1 MIKCTKD
8 NIKELAHRTGV
19 DPIIINVLINRGIRT
34 PQDIDRFIKASL
46 KDLYSPFLMKD
57 IDIAIDIIR
66 DAIEKGEKIAIYG
79 DYDADGVTSTVILC
93 KALKRCNA
101 NFIYHIPNR
110 ECEGYGMNSERIK
123 SLKGE
128 GVEVIL
134 SCDNGISAI
143 EQVNLAKKL
152 NMKVVITDHH
162 ELSFKENDNEREY
175 ILPSADA
182 IINPKRKDCNYP
194 FKMLCG
200 AGIALKFVQALY
212 SVMNIDE
219 DELYEL
225 LQYAAIGTIC
235 DVVDLVD
242 ENRIIA
248 KNGLR
253 LLRNTNNLGLKA
265 LIKETGIEE
274 KSINSYHI
282 GFIIGPCINATGR
295 LETAKLSVQLLLT
308 EDLEEAN
315 TLASKLH
322 SLNTERQEMTTK
334 SVESIEEIIESTPLK
349 NDKVFVIYKEDIHE
363 SIAGIVAGKIKE
375 KYNVPTIVITKGKDM
390 PKGSARSI
398 DGYNMFEELLK
409 FKDLLDKFGGH
420 PMAAGLSLKEENIPK
435 LRKALNEQCKLT
447 PDDMKPKISI
457 DKRLNL
463 AQVSIDLV
471 KRLEILEPFGK
482 GNSSPLFA
490 EKNVLINRINL
501 LGKDKNTLK
510 FALKINNGLNKIDG
524 ICFGRGQEFLE
535 ELKEIY
541 GENYVN
547 ILNNPYNIKMDF
559 IFCPCINDYNGHVS
573 SQIKIVDYRFSN
585 NQ

>member
-1 MIKCTKD
+1 M
-8 NIKELAHRTGV
+8 
-19 DPIIINVLINRGIRT
+19 
-34 PQDIDRFIKASL
+34 
-46 KDLYSPFLMKD
+46 
-57 IDIAIDIIR
+57 
-66 DAIEKGEKIAIYG
+66 
-79 DYDADGVTSTVILC
+79 
-93 KALKRCNA
+93 
-101 NFIYHIPNR
+101 
-110 ECEGYGMNSERIK
+110 
-123 SLKGE
+123 
-128 GVEVIL
+128 
-134 SCDNGISAI
+134 
-143 EQVNLAKKL
+143 NLAKKL

-334 SVESIEEIIESTPLK
+334 SVESIEEIIESTP
-349 NDKVFVIYKEDIHE
+349 
-363 SIAGIVAGKIKE
+363 
-375 KYNVPTIVITKGKDM
+375 
-390 PKGSARSI
+390 
-398 DGYNMFEELLK
+398 
-409 FKDLLDKFGGH
+409 
-420 PMAAGLSLKEENIPK
+420 
-435 LRKALNEQCKLT
+435 
-447 PDDMKPKISI
+447 
-457 DKRLNL
+457 
-463 AQVSIDLV
+463 
-471 KRLEILEPFGK
+471 
-482 GNSSPLFA
+482 
-490 EKNVLINRINL
+490 
-501 LGKDKNTLK
+501 
-510 FALKINNGLNKIDG
+510 
-524 ICFGRGQEFLE
+524 
-535 ELKEIY
+535 
-541 GENYVN
+541 
-547 ILNNPYNIKMDF
+547 
-559 IFCPCINDYNGHVS
+559 
-573 SQIKIVDYRFSN
+573 
-585 NQ
+585 